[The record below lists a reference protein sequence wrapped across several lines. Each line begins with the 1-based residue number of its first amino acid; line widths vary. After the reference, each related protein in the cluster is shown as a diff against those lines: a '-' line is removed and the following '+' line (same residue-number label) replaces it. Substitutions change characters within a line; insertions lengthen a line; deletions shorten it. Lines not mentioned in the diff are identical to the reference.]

1 MVHTQARISKEAQ
14 SMSTKVI
21 PLKETYTIRG
31 EEITITA
38 SARINVETGKP
49 VFDQQ
54 LDDAAIEQAFAV
66 YRGRHDYFS
75 SQDIVTLR
83 KQINLTQS
91 EFADMLGWNLTTVV
105 SYEAGALPSEANNAV
120 LHALQDKL

>member
-1 MVHTQARISKEAQ
+1 
-14 SMSTKVI
+14 MSTKVI